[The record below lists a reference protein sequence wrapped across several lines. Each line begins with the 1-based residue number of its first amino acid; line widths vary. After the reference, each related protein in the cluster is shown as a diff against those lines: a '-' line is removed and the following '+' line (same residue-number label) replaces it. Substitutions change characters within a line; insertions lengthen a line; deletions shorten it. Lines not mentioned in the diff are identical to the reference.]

1 MVSSL
6 GEKDERSVV
15 ELIYKKTNNN
25 DFSLRMTV
33 SGRVTRF
40 RHIFHPCTEIDYEET
55 RSVLSGYAFKLTWA

>member
-15 ELIYKKTNNN
+15 ELIYKRRNNN
-25 DFSLRMTV
+25 DFSPRMTV

-40 RHIFHPCTEIDYEET
+40 RHIFHPCTEIDYEEKH
-55 RSVLSGYAFKLTWA
+55 SVLSGYAFKLTWA

>member
-15 ELIYKKTNNN
+15 ELIYKKRNNN
-25 DFSLRMTV
+25 DFSPRMTG

-40 RHIFHPCTEIDYEET
+40 RRIFHPCTETDYEEKH
-55 RSVLSGYAFKLTWA
+55 SLLSGDAFKLIWA